1 VSGLD
6 GSATGGGAEG
16 PTLRSLR
23 SLAGHGLVRNFAAL
37 VSAEAVARVASIV
50 SVALIARIVGPVV
63 MGSFALAQGLA
74 AFANM
79 FGDGGISIL
88 AQRKIAARPEQAS
101 AVATIATVAQVGLG
115 SVTLVIF
122 VVLAAI
128 LPIPDATTRLL
139 LVLLPVLLAQA
150 FSLVYVLQGL
160 ERMNDVA
167 AVKVVTQ
174 VTSAAFGLVGVS
186 VTGDILWAAIAA
198 PVGIVAGDVVCA
210 AILWR
215 RYRLRPS
222 PFRLTAMTEM
232 AREGRPFLG
241 ITLLT
246 QVLLQLDV
254 IVLGFLSQP
263 AEVGFYAAAYRLVL
277 FVLTLS
283 GLLSQAAFAQLVRRY
298 EEHMSM
304 FQRLLRM
311 LIRLAAHFTLPVT
324 ALFLVEAPSI
334 VRAVFGAEF
343 AASSDIMRVLALWIP
358 LGFYNNVVAGGM
370 VAAGFQRAY
379 LAIVAVAAVLSVTLL
394 VVLVPQFGGLG
405 AAAAVVGREV
415 VLLMA
420 FSFVSLRYLKT
431 ATIAIFAGQ
440 ILWFVVPLGC
450 LLALNAVLPNLSL
463 FVSLGV
469 TLLSVVVIEW
479 SGGWRLY
486 RELLGGSDTMG

>member
-1 VSGLD
+1 M
-6 GSATGGGAEG
+6 
-16 PTLRSLR
+16 
-23 SLAGHGLVRNFAAL
+23 
-37 VSAEAVARVASIV
+37 

-198 PVGIVAGDVVCA
+198 PVGIVAGDLVCA

-222 PFRLTAMTEM
+222 PFRLPAMTEM

-263 AEVGFYAAAYRLVL
+263 AEVGFYAAAYRLIL

-298 EEHMSM
+298 AEHMSM